1 MVNACNSKPDQP
13 AIPQLPDIGITIDEI
28 NTRIAIRAPDGINS
42 FRTNSVVYLEIKLIS
57 SSSKDE
63 VAFNSDF
70 GARLFIVQGGQWVE
84 IKNSAIYVA
93 GNGYLFLSPGGGP
106 MQSYVSGVKPDLPNV
121 NSTIIV
127 RMVIT
132 GYIVKNAQVT
142 DEKTGAYVDVKL
154 NP

>member
-1 MVNACNSKPDQP
+1 
-13 AIPQLPDIGITIDEI
+13 
-28 NTRIAIRAPDGINS
+28 
-42 FRTNSVVYLEIKLIS
+42 
-57 SSSKDE
+57 
-63 VAFNSDF
+63 
-70 GARLFIVQGGQWVE
+70 
-84 IKNSAIYVA
+84 
-93 GNGYLFLSPGGGP
+93 